1 MEIWPESLKG
11 NQNIKPIHGSY
22 IVGITVRQSKGLTQR
37 CWIPC
42 TLWVTSKLRKK
53 QRCGS
58 CHKEIISGT
67 FKIIQEQRNL
77 LPYNLDTHQKK
88 RKKKTNR
95 ERAVIWL
102 WNNDSGNNW
111 LLTVTKHKYRAG
123 ETRGPPCSETAQSM
137 FRQTSIRNCLTC
149 YYRLLETGTLDPL
162 NYPSTASLHWIRKCW
177 FTP

>member
-88 RKKKTNR
+88 EKKKNWTEKEQSYGCGIMTVVTTGFWLSQNTNTGQGKQEVLHAQR
-95 ERAVIWL
+95 PHRACL
-102 WNNDSGNNW
+102 GKHPSGI
-111 LLTVTKHKYRAG
+111 V
-123 ETRGPPCSETAQSM
+123 
-137 FRQTSIRNCLTC
+137 
-149 YYRLLETGTLDPL
+149 
-162 NYPSTASLHWIRKCW
+162 
-177 FTP
+177 